1 MPQQTVNIVCEDSRS
16 DNSLVRQPIAGQ
28 NDRNIGQHPV
38 TQIMDANERVEI
50 LYSRVSPPQ
59 GHQNN
64 SAGCV
69 ISDTPAGDTRGGMVI
84 ETPSPGPSSQS
95 GIGGY
100 SGIGS
105 SAIRTPQQHG
115 RFISSTE
122 NSVYSENNSSSPLL
136 ATGRSV
142 EIGGFPK
149 CAKHQKLFQ
158 AYTIQ

>member
-1 MPQQTVNIVCEDSRS
+1 MCRNKLNIVRADTRS
-16 DNSLVRQPIAGQ
+16 DNSLVRQPTAGQ
-28 NDRNIGQHPV
+28 NDRNIGQNPV
-38 TQIMDANERVEI
+38 TQTMDANERVEI
-50 LYSRVSPPQ
+50 LYSRVSTPQ

-69 ISDTPAGDTRGGMVI
+69 SSDTPAGGMVI
-84 ETPSPGPSSQS
+84 ETPGPGPSSQS

-100 SGIGS
+100 SGIGA

-122 NSVYSENNSSSPLL
+122 NAVYSENNSSSSLL

-142 EIGGFPK
+142 EMGGFP
-149 CAKHQKLFQ
+149 
-158 AYTIQ
+158 